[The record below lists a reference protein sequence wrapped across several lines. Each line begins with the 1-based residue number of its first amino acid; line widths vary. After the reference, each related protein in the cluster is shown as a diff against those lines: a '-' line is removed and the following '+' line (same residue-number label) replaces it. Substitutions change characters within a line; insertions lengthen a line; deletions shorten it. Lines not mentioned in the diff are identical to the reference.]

1 MTELPTVSPLRRDA
15 EDVEDAEV
23 AEDVEPPASS
33 VRFGAAP
40 RQGTAASARPTSF
53 SERPTSLFA
62 DPRPRAAA
70 PAWLASLGRRC
81 AWAARRYA
89 ERNAIQLRSAV
100 RDFCTRFAK
109 HITSCAVCVVVLAAY
124 RADAQELA
132 VLVSAPADVVM
143 NLWLWQ
149 FFFPKER
156 IASPGVVAGAAGTVA
171 AITAL
176 KLVAEYERTPAAVNA
191 YAFCYYG
198 LLFGFFPITAGR
210 ERRRRLGNV
219 ATKADAGAAVVLV
232 CLIALHLCH
241 LQLALCLWINQ
252 IMPLFM
258 GDLLLYNLT
267 TSDTNFWV
275 FLSVYWGSSTILL
288 QVIKRS
294 ADVALGGHDDED
306 VNDFV
311 NITFRDGDVK
321 GQFEQHYLC
330 RSCKKGKEFE
340 RELRSTWRMLAINN
354 CLSEVVFSAV
364 AFDAID
370 VGRPVVAPDASPR
383 KHRNILTGLALVF
396 LVLKLAHLACASI
409 WDRRMRAL
417 SGDVEG
423 SVATGAAPPAGAG
436 VAMPAAGRR
445 PPMKRAGTQRRS
457 QVDRRSLASIQSS
470 LNNLST
476 HLDSHASRA
485 YYLQKH
491 YPFFAAVLYCTIA
504 NALKATVAINDHERG
519 SIASVETA

>member
-15 EDVEDAEV
+15 EDVEDAED

-40 RQGTAASARPTSF
+40 RRGTAASARPTSF

-62 DPRPRAAA
+62 DPEAARGGA
-70 PAWLASLGRRC
+70 CGRLASLGRRC

-89 ERNAIQLRSAV
+89 ERNAVQLRSAV

-109 HITSCAVCVVVLAAY
+109 HITSCTVCVVVLAAY

-241 LQLALCLWINQ
+241 LQVQLGTFEEPRCGAPGWIGGCVGAAAVVLGCGVVVAACAGAGSATPGYGVSAAQLALCLWINQ

-288 QVIKRS
+288 QVVKRL

-306 VNDFV
+306 VNDV
-311 NITFRDGDVK
+311 LTFPNM
-321 GQFEQHYLC
+321 F
-330 RSCKKGKEFE
+330 
-340 RELRSTWRMLAINN
+340 
-354 CLSEVVFSAV
+354 
-364 AFDAID
+364 AFD
-370 VGRPVVAPDASPR
+370 
-383 KHRNILTGLALVF
+383 
-396 LVLKLAHLACASI
+396 
-409 WDRRMRAL
+409 MR
-417 SGDVEG
+417 
-423 SVATGAAPPAGAG
+423 
-436 VAMPAAGRR
+436 
-445 PPMKRAGTQRRS
+445 
-457 QVDRRSLASIQSS
+457 
-470 LNNLST
+470 
-476 HLDSHASRA
+476 
-485 YYLQKH
+485 
-491 YPFFAAVLYCTIA
+491 FAAS
-504 NALKATVAINDHERG
+504 ATMEDRHRRCSVGSSTSSSSPSSTRGPTSSGCSRG
-519 SIASVETA
+519 SS

>member
-1 MTELPTVSPLRRDA
+1 MWLEVVDVFGNVFGSTMEPTGCLSGLHVQTDPSMTELPTVSPLRRDA

-23 AEDVEPPASS
+23 AEDVEPPA
-33 VRFGAAP
+33 
-40 RQGTAASARPTSF
+40 
-53 SERPTSLFA
+53 ERPTSLFA
-62 DPRPRAAA
+62 DPEAARGGA
-70 PAWLASLGRRC
+70 CGRLASLGRRC

-156 IASPGVVAGAAGTVA
+156 IASPGVVAGASGTVA

-176 KLVAEYERTPAAVNA
+176 KLVAEYERTPAAVQ
-191 YAFCYYG
+191 
-198 LLFGFFPITAGR
+198 
-210 ERRRRLGNV
+210 LGTFEEPRCGAPGWIGGCV
-219 ATKADAGAAVVLV
+219 GAAAVVLGCGV
-232 CLIALHLCH
+232 VVAACAGAGSATPGYGVPR
-241 LQLALCLWINQ
+241 QLALCLWINQ

-288 QVIKRS
+288 QVVKRS

-306 VNDFV
+306 VNDVLTFFNIIFISVEYPRPYFGLLAWQFV
-311 NITFRDGDVK
+311 NITFRDGD
-321 GQFEQHYLC
+321 
-330 RSCKKGKEFE
+330 
-340 RELRSTWRMLAINN
+340 
-354 CLSEVVFSAV
+354 VFSAV